1 MAQKRKKTRR
11 KNNGIVLSEHVIGA
25 IYILFAVLGFLGMG
39 YLGVLLSNVL
49 RLFVGDTYK
58 VAFILM
64 IIFGCCLL
72 LTGKTPKLNKKRI
85 GGLFI
90 CWSGILVMFSALM
103 FARLE
108 LHARFVS
115 ITWQYLSADLMSS
128 TLGTTVG
135 GGLVGSFLYTLTYF
149 LTAQLGSYL
158 AADVLC
164 FLGLCMMLNLSAQ
177 DLIDAFGQ
185 MCYVVICWLKNAAAW
200 LFGKI
205 KEILSQIFEENGKLQ
220 KKSSDVLKKYVQT
233 EESRSEEIFDQD
245 KSDDVTEII
254 EKEKDESLSDSKNE
268 EDLGFSEETFDDSDY
283 KLPSLDLLT
292 DGKDTDQSSEQCII
306 RKNKD
311 VLIQTLESFGV
322 KAELKN
328 VMLGPAVTRYE
339 LHPAIGVKVSKIVN
353 LADDLALALAA
364 KDIRIEAPI
373 PGKPLIGIEVPN
385 QNVATVAYKTIITE
399 FKRRKGKRKPL
410 EVPLGHNVSGNL
422 ETADLAKMP
431 HLLIAG
437 STGSGKSV
445 AINVIIT
452 SLLMNCRPET
462 VKLMMVD
469 PKKVELGIYKDIPHL
484 LVPVITE
491 PRKAA
496 RSLEKVVARME
507 ERYERFSERDVRNIS
522 GYNQMIE
529 QENSKDSG
537 KRPLMSY
544 IVVVVDE
551 LADLMMTTGGSV
563 QDQIVR
569 IAQMGRAAGIH
580 MILATQR
587 PSVDVI
593 TGLIKANV
601 PSRMAFAVSSG
612 TDSRTILDGNGA
624 EKLLGRG
631 DMLFMPVGQNKPTR
645 IQGAFISDEDVA
657 NVVEFVSNQRST
669 AFDKTMEV
677 SDEEIEQEKREN
689 DVDELF
695 DDVVKFIALEGKCS
709 ISLLQ
714 RHFSIGYNRSAR
726 IVDEL
731 EARGM
736 VGKQEGAKPREVYVK
751 PEE

>member
-85 GGLFI
+85 CGLFI

-103 FARLE
+103 FARLD

-164 FLGLCMMLNLSAQ
+164 FFGLCMMLNLSAQ

-200 LFGKI
+200 LFRKI
-205 KEILSQIFEENGKLQ
+205 KEILSQIFAEKGRLH

-254 EKEKDESLSDSKNE
+254 EKEKDESLSDSQNE
-268 EDLGFSEETFDDSDY
+268 EDLEFSEETFDDSDY
-283 KLPSLDLLT
+283 KFPSLDLLT

-422 ETADLAKMP
+422 ETADLAKR
-431 HLLIAG
+431 
-437 STGSGKSV
+437 S
-445 AINVIIT
+445 
-452 SLLMNCRPET
+452 
-462 VKLMMVD
+462 
-469 PKKVELGIYKDIPHL
+469 
-484 LVPVITE
+484 
-491 PRKAA
+491 
-496 RSLEKVVARME
+496 SLEW
-507 ERYERFSERDVRNIS
+507 RNDM
-522 GYNQMIE
+522 N
-529 QENSKDSG
+529 DLR
-537 KRPLMSY
+537 KRTF
-544 IVVVVDE
+544 E
-551 LADLMMTTGGSV
+551 TF
-563 QDQIVR
+563 QD
-569 IAQMGRAAGIH
+569 
-580 MILATQR
+580 T
-587 PSVDVI
+587 
-593 TGLIKANV
+593 IK
-601 PSRMAFAVSSG
+601 
-612 TDSRTILDGNGA
+612 
-624 EKLLGRG
+624 
-631 DMLFMPVGQNKPTR
+631 
-645 IQGAFISDEDVA
+645 
-657 NVVEFVSNQRST
+657 
-669 AFDKTMEV
+669 
-677 SDEEIEQEKREN
+677 
-689 DVDELF
+689 
-695 DDVVKFIALEGKCS
+695 
-709 ISLLQ
+709 
-714 RHFSIGYNRSAR
+714 
-726 IVDEL
+726 
-731 EARGM
+731 
-736 VGKQEGAKPREVYVK
+736 
-751 PEE
+751 